1 MPNRIVTA
9 LDIGSTKI
17 CTVIASVEEGKSP
30 AVIGV
35 ASYPS
40 SGLKKG
46 VIVNIDE
53 AINSIAA
60 SLEAAERMAGLTV
73 SSVYISINGKHITS
87 TNNRGVVAV
96 AQDEINS
103 EDVYRAIESARTV
116 SIPPSR
122 EILHVIPREFIVDA
136 QGGIKDPIGM
146 SGTRLEVDTHIVSA
160 TSTAVHNLLKCV
172 QQLGLK
178 VDDIVFSGWAGSNSV
193 LTATEKELG
202 VLLLDIGGGT
212 TSITTYV
219 EDAIT
224 YSGSVPFGGSNIT
237 SDLAIGLR
245 LSLEDAEK
253 IKINAEELMA
263 AAGRGPAEESE
274 ATKRRKEVLG
284 IEGPKGSGGSG
295 GSKGG
300 SSNSANSDR
309 VKEIGKD
316 IIDVSDLEIDGVR
329 TISKKMF
336 SEIVE
341 ARLSEIFDLV
351 ISQVEQS
358 RNEAK
363 LPAGV
368 VVTGGSALVPE
379 INRVAKK
386 VFGVPSRMGYPRGL
400 EGLVDEITGPA
411 YSVAQGLV
419 LYGVND
425 SGGSTAQPRSSAGKA
440 GGGDSAGGSAIG
452 KISGFIKNLLP

>member
-1 MPNRIVTA
+1 MANRIVTA

-17 CTVIASVEEGKSP
+17 CTVIASVEDGRNPS
-30 AVIGV
+30 VIGV

-53 AINSIAA
+53 AINSIAS

-87 TNNRGVVAV
+87 INNKGVVAV

-103 EDVYRAIESARTV
+103 EDVFRAIESARTV

-122 EILHVIPREFIVDA
+122 EILHIIPREFIVDA
-136 QGGIKDPIGM
+136 QGGIKDPVGM
-146 SGTRLEVDTHIVSA
+146 SGTRLEVDAHIVSA

-178 VDDIVFSGWAGSNSV
+178 VDDIVFSGWAAANSV
-193 LTATEKELG
+193 LTSTEKELG
-202 VLLLDIGGGT
+202 VMLLDIGGGT

-224 YSGSVPFGGSNIT
+224 YSGSVPFGGINIT

-245 LSLEDAEK
+245 VSLEDAEK
-253 IKINAEELMA
+253 IKINAEELFNQSSSSSQHEIVNHTMP
-263 AAGRGPAEESE
+263 PALRDPETNEEESKE
-274 ATKRRKEVLG
+274 EKARTKDVIDISDLH
-284 IEGPKGSGGSG
+284 IEGMKS
-295 GSKGG
+295 
-300 SSNSANSDR
+300 
-309 VKEIGKD
+309 
-316 IIDVSDLEIDGVR
+316 VSR
-329 TISKKMF
+329 KMF
-336 SEIVE
+336 TQIVE
-341 ARLSEIFDLV
+341 ARLAEIFDLV
-351 ISQVEQS
+351 KVQVQQS

-368 VVTGGSALVPE
+368 VITGGTALAPE
-379 INRVAKK
+379 IARIAKK
-386 VFGVPSRMGYPRGL
+386 IFGVPARVGKPRGL
-400 EGLVDEITGPA
+400 DGLVDEITGPA
-411 YSVAQGLV
+411 YSVAQGLII
-419 LYGVND
+419 YGLND
-425 SGGSTAQPRSSAGKA
+425 TISSGSTRSSGGSKISPA
-440 GGGDSAGGSAIG
+440 GGNIGS
-452 KISGFIKNLLP
+452 KISSFFKNLLP